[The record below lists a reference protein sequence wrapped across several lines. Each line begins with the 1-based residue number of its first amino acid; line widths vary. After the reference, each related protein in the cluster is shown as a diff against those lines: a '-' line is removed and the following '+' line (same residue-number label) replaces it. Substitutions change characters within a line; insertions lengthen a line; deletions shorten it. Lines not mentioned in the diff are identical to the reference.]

1 MRQNRPTIIDVA
13 ERAGASKSL
22 VSLVMRGSSNVSEER
37 RRAVLKAAEELG
49 YRPNAAAR
57 SLVRNRSHILGV
69 MVSDFHNPFFA
80 EVLDGVED
88 AATSADYRALFNTG
102 IGIPDRER
110 QAVETLLQLRTDG
123 VILAGPRIPD
133 DVIAKLAKEVPLVVV
148 GQQMDITGLDVVTN
162 DDRLGASLAV
172 DHLVELGHCDIAHID
187 GGEGAGA
194 ADRRTG
200 YVATMRRHGLTPKV
214 VPGAFNEAGGA
225 KGVTQLAEGR
235 MPTAIFTGND
245 FAAVA
250 AMQTLDDLG
259 YSIPSDVALVGYDNI
274 AVAALGHIGLTT
286 IDQPRREMGAI
297 AVEMLI
303 ERLDGGRQRRRRL
316 VVEPSLVIRTTT

>member
-162 DDRLGASLAV
+162 DDRLGRFA
-172 DHLVELGHCDIAHID
+172 
-187 GGEGAGA
+187 
-194 ADRRTG
+194 RR
-200 YVATMRRHGLTPKV
+200 
-214 VPGAFNEAGGA
+214 
-225 KGVTQLAEGR
+225 
-235 MPTAIFTGND
+235 
-245 FAAVA
+245 
-250 AMQTLDDLG
+250 
-259 YSIPSDVALVGYDNI
+259 
-274 AVAALGHIGLTT
+274 
-286 IDQPRREMGAI
+286 
-297 AVEMLI
+297 
-303 ERLDGGRQRRRRL
+303 
-316 VVEPSLVIRTTT
+316 